1 MAGRSR
7 RKLKSRKRRLRWLP
21 VCLIL
26 AVLAGTACFL
36 YAQTG
41 LTPAGL
47 AQKPASALAGEETSE
62 TARNAEISTEHDND
76 GDNSEHSSTF
86 NDKNAD
92 ILKETTT
99 NADLKKP
106 GAEGSG
112 SGEPGP
118 ADLMIIKEE
127 SAEQE
132 TTAPEST
139 EPAPRYAPDGPDT
152 LPLTQADPELI
163 TLRFAGDILFD
174 ESYAIMASLLQR
186 SGSSP
191 DISRAFDGEML
202 SLMRGADIFMLNNE
216 FPYSLR
222 GAPLQNKQFT
232 FRARP
237 QYASLLKEMG
247 ADIVGLA
254 NNHVNDHGRE
264 AMLDTFDTLDGI
276 GMPFVGAGRDLAE
289 ASRVQYFTNGQVKIG
304 IVAATQIER
313 LGNPDT
319 VGATEQS
326 PGVFR
331 CMNPKGL
338 VEKIREAD
346 ALCDCVIV
354 FVHWGSEGK
363 TETDSWQ
370 EDQAVQFAEAGA
382 DVIIGAHPHVLQK
395 IVSVRGVPVVFSLGN
410 YLFNSKTLDT
420 GLAEVT
426 LDAATGEV
434 RGLRFIPALQSG
446 CRTVLLSGT
455 EKERV
460 LDSLRKLSKGT
471 TIGEDGSITF
481 S

>member
-1 MAGRSR
+1 MTGRSR

-36 YAQTG
+36 YVQTG
-41 LTPAGL
+41 LTPQGL
-47 AQKPASALAGEETSE
+47 AEEPISAQNGEGEHGTQQGTTHDTKDPTKADNNGNSLEPTS
-62 TARNAEISTEHDND
+62 TIAEIG
-76 GDNSEHSSTF
+76 GDNTDGSP
-86 NDKNAD
+86 
-92 ILKETTT
+92 T
-99 NADLKKP
+99 NTDP
-106 GAEGSG
+106 TVP
-112 SGEPGP
+112 EP
-118 ADLMIIKEE
+118 
-127 SAEQE
+127 
-132 TTAPEST
+132 T
-139 EPAPRYAPDGPDT
+139 EPAPRYTPDGHDT
-152 LPLTQADPELI
+152 LPLKQADPDLI

-186 SGSSP
+186 SGPSP

-319 VGATEQS
+319 VGATEES

-395 IVSVRGVPVVFSLGN
+395 IVSVRGVPCVFSLGN

-426 LDAATGEV
+426 LNAATGEV